1 MLPSRILHIDH
12 IVLRVSDLPR
22 SLAFYRDVLGCPVSR
37 ERESL
42 GMIHLAAGSSM
53 IDLVAVD
60 GPLGLKGGP
69 APGRQ
74 GHNLDH
80 LCLRVEPFDEQALSD
95 YLHGAG
101 VRVEPAEKRYGAEGE
116 GLSLYCFDPDGNR
129 VELKGPCVTASA

>member
-37 ERESL
+37 VRESL

-80 LCLRVEPFDEQALSD
+80 LCLRVEPFDEQALCD
-95 YLHGAG
+95 YLQGAG
-101 VRVEPAEKRYGAEGE
+101 VRVESAESVMAPKA